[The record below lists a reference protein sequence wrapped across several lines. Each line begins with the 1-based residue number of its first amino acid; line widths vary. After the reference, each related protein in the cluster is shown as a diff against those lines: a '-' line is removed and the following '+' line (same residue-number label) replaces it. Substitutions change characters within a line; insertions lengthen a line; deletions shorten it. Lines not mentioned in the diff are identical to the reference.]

1 MKHKN
6 IDDEFRYRMMLR
18 TVEALHD
25 KCIEKDLGLS
35 SGKGLWMPLL
45 TIICSFIDGLSK
57 LVDEE
62 NEKKSKAT
70 EENEKKSKATKAR
83 YIKYIEDNFKGLNTY
98 VGGKNFYEKFR
109 TNQIHEFSLPEGYGI
124 SRENS
129 FKTPWYIKKENSI
142 TYLNIDKLY
151 SDFHKHVK
159 ELWEKSKKE

>member
-70 EENEKKSKATKAR
+70 KAR

-129 FKTPWYIKKENSI
+129 FETPWYIKEKDSMK
-142 TYLNIDKLY
+142 YLNIDRLY
-151 SDFHKHVK
+151 LDFHEHVK